1 MSEQDELTGIE
12 LNLKEIGA
20 SETVKTIQALLI
32 AHQLGELMRE
42 SYSMRKSESVKM
54 VDHFAHLMATRDP
67 ALGAIV
73 DGFIN
78 GWIGDKKA

>member
-54 VDHFAHLMATRDP
+54 VDRFAHLMATRDP